1 MLVVVLQIPVPMASV
16 NVVPVMRVV
25 YQVRHVY
32 LEPVCVEPLHHV
44 QELLPD
50 PTVMLQT
57 TFANVLQLLMLVVE
71 QLIPVPVVCANAAQ
85 MMPAV
90 TQVKLAVLESVS
102 AEVPILVSVR

>member
-1 MLVVVLQIPVPMASV
+1 MASV

-25 YQVRHVY
+25 YQVRHAY

-71 QLIPVPVVCANAAQ
+71 QLIPV
-85 MMPAV
+85 
-90 TQVKLAVLESVS
+90 LAVNANVVQMLRV
-102 AEVPILVSVR
+102 AILVRLVVPELVSVELPLLV

>member
-1 MLVVVLQIPVPMASV
+1 MLVVVLQIPVLMASV
-16 NVVPVMRVV
+16 SVVPVMRVV

-71 QLIPVPVVCANAAQ
+71 QLIPVPVVFANAAQ

-90 TQVKLAVLESVS
+90 TQERLAVLELVS
-102 AEVPILVSVR
+102 AELPILVLVR